1 MGFHPA
7 VVPLPVRQGVTQTKQ
22 QIQPGKYANT
32 ELMKVVNF
40 LHLTPPVVS
49 QHCAAIAKFCSPWPK
64 GLETDEDVEK
74 HFPLTVVTSDHLH
87 SSSSVRD
94 RRARIVTLT
103 FNVDKLD
110 MDYAHYLLAALYHES
125 WRVEEWEKKEQAD
138 MEVFEVEGD
147 DGQERVALKE
157 LLNEG
162 ENEERLARYREEVR
176 VKLGLPPL
184 AREAEIVA

>member
-1 MGFHPA
+1 MG
-7 VVPLPVRQGVTQTKQ
+7 
-22 QIQPGKYANT
+22 GKYANT

-49 QHCAAIAKFCSPWPK
+49 QHCAAIAKFCTPWPK

-74 HFPLTVVTSDHLH
+74 HFPLTVVTSD
-87 SSSSVRD
+87 RCPY
-94 RRARIVTLT
+94 RGQ
-103 FNVDKLD
+103 N
-110 MDYAHYLLAALYHES
+110 MDYAHYLLTALYHES

-157 LLNEG
+157 
-162 ENEERLARYREEVR
+162 
-176 VKLGLPPL
+176 
-184 AREAEIVA
+184 